1 MAVGTLPPDAA
12 VVQESER
19 AERTA
24 GATGALFL
32 PAPAAVFASAGV
44 GGSKLS
50 GFQCDLAAGAG
61 M

>member
-24 GATGALFL
+24 GATGAPFL